1 MSRTIPIEASN
12 NEHKDV
18 IEFILNNKLDDHAV
32 IISNGKVL
40 TTKLPSHGRVNIVTE
55 DGKVTKVQEYNSELF

>member
-1 MSRTIPIEASN
+1 MSRTIPVEASKE
-12 NEHKDV
+12 EHRDIIK
-18 IEFILNNKLDDHAV
+18 FILNNQLDDHAV

-40 TTKLPSHGRVNIVTE
+40 TTKLPSHGRVNIITE